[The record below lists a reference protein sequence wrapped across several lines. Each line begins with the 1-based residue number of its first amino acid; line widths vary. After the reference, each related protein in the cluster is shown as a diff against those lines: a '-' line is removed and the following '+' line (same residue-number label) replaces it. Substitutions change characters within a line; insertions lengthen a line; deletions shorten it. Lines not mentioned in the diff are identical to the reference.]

1 MNKNGL
7 KFDSSS
13 RDSIRL
19 KQNRIDSNYG
29 YSTQLNQI
37 KNLFE
42 SKIYLSQKNEY
53 QNIQLIN
60 KPLKYILTA
69 EKKEEANLP
78 PLLLLIV
85 HSLKKFK
92 WNPM

>member
-1 MNKNGL
+1 MIKKSIKIATFYLNKNGL

-42 SKIYLSQKNEY
+42 AKIYLSQKISIKIFN
-53 QNIQLIN
+53 
-60 KPLKYILTA
+60 
-69 EKKEEANLP
+69 
-78 PLLLLIV
+78 
-85 HSLKKFK
+85 
-92 WNPM
+92 